1 MTALVA
7 VFVLYGGRHV
17 IYVGLNSLRLIP
29 HEEPI
34 TELYFESP
42 LPVLPTINVND
53 QVAFSFTIHNME
65 GATTTYQYR
74 VYALTAS
81 GTSTVE
87 IGTISLADTA
97 YGTRREVLLFTKA
110 SRQAEIFVEL
120 TDPVS
125 EVIHF
130 KLTRFGP

>member
-1 MTALVA
+1 
-7 VFVLYGGRHV
+7 
-17 IYVGLNSLRLIP
+17 
-29 HEEPI
+29 
-34 TELYFESP
+34 
-42 LPVLPTINVND
+42 
-53 QVAFSFTIHNME
+53 
-65 GATTTYQYR
+65 